1 MPLTSI
7 SKFPHRR
14 RLDGSFVSI
23 CPRCF
28 ATAASANTE
37 QGLAISEKKHVC
49 NSETLLQLAKVLA
62 RSRVQWNS

>member
-1 MPLTSI
+1 MPSTSI
-7 SKFPHRR
+7 SKYPHRR

-28 ATAASANTE
+28 VTAATAATE
-37 QGLAISEKKHVC
+37 QQLAISEKQHVC

>member
-7 SKFPHRR
+7 SKFPRR
-14 RLDGSFVSI
+14 RSLDGSFASI

-28 ATAASANTE
+28 ATAASAPTE
-37 QGLAISEKKHVC
+37 QELAISEKQHVC
-49 NSETLLQLAKVLA
+49 NAETLLQLAQVLA